1 MCPDRIFY
9 PVEVET
15 WASKN
20 ERVLYEK
27 NNWNLGLPDTYHRNS
42 PVDFIYFRIDVI
54 NLNKWE
60 IPFYLNSFHTQCISC
75 FNRGLIMRN
84 GSSDSKFGF
93 ILPLGLIT
101 VGVIGYFLSTLSTT
115 GFTLMIF
122 QWICII
128 AVLAGIILIILD
140 SWDAVFGS

>member
-1 MCPDRIFY
+1 
-9 PVEVET
+9 
-15 WASKN
+15 
-20 ERVLYEK
+20 
-27 NNWNLGLPDTYHRNS
+27 
-42 PVDFIYFRIDVI
+42 
-54 NLNKWE
+54 
-60 IPFYLNSFHTQCISC
+60 
-75 FNRGLIMRN
+75 MRN
-84 GSSDSKFGF
+84 ESSDSDFGF

-140 SWDAVFGS
+140 NWDALWGS